1 MFALDTK
8 HHLIFFFWKIVQYI
22 DKFKLNSK
30 QHHMKIEIYKLQKL
44 NVKHSNDNTFNV
56 QKITSMNVHTT

>member
-1 MFALDTK
+1 
-8 HHLIFFFWKIVQYI
+8 
-22 DKFKLNSK
+22 
-30 QHHMKIEIYKLQKL
+30 MKIEIYKLQKL